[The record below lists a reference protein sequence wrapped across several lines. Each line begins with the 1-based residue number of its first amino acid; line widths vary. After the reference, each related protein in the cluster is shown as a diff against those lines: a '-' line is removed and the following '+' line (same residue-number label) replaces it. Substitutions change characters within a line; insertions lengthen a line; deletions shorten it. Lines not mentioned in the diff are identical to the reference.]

1 MRGEARASDAS
12 GKQCCAPDDL
22 ERHIAKAPMQ
32 LSLQPCEVVVLIRE
46 DPLLVV
52 DIHHSLCQPSA
63 RHSVVKERGSEK
75 HRARIHERRKMIEGY
90 GLRIDRAWKT
100 VEEVAHAHGVEPRA
114 VDGDRLQAFRRYVCG
129 LYLKM
134 RRAVKS
140 SEF

>member
-1 MRGEARASDAS
+1 
-12 GKQCCAPDDL
+12 
-22 ERHIAKAPMQ
+22 
-32 LSLQPCEVVVLIRE
+32 VLIRE

-63 RHSVVKERGSEK
+63 RHSVVKERGAEK

-114 VDGDRLQAFRRYVCG
+114 VDGDRLQDIPSICLRLVSENAPRGEVERILIEVDQCNPRRLRQCTTMIEEVSRPNADVQMISRD
-129 LYLKM
+129 LP
-134 RRAVKS
+134 VI
-140 SEF
+140 